1 MGTTIENNEIDC
13 NNTSSKDLKPAV
25 GLEFSSIETADL
37 FYKEYGRSKGF
48 STRKRSSYASAHRGG
63 ISRVIFVC
71 GCEGVY
77 GKDSNYDDSNIFD
90 DDEVEHEI
98 GKRKKNTS
106 TMRTDCKAMMRIDLD
121 VKRKI
126 WYINAFVDEHNH
138 VMVSPKK
145 RVLMRSNKYMPSE
158 AKSLAEAFNKNRLPV
173 GKVAS
178 LFGHSENTTF
188 TPRDVYNHL
197 RTVRKSLLDVGDAEA
212 LHDYFRKRIIENPSF
227 YYAIQVDEIGRA
239 AKKFWVDARS
249 RMAYSR
255 FGDVVTFDTTY
266 RTNKYSMPFAPF
278 TGTNHHHQSITFGF
292 ALIGDETKETFT
304 WLFKTWLEAMGGT
317 PPISILTDQDQAM
330 TIAIATVLPNTRHR
344 FCLWHIKKKFG
355 EKLSHVFFKKSKF
368 KRTVK
373 AVTRF
378 TYTIED
384 FENQWNSM
392 LIEFNLT
399 EHEWLKDL
407 YDIREKWI
415 PTYNRSTFFAGMNTT
430 QRSESINS
438 FFDHYVNSR
447 TSLRKFVESCDQS
460 LERMYV
466 REREEDYKS
475 IHMKLIFASQ
485 DLLVR
490 HASKVFTRV
499 IFNKV
504 HAEFNASLK
513 YRSTII
519 EVNGYEHS
527 YKVFWKVD
535 NDIVEEFPLKINEL
549 TKSGTCGCQNFEFKG
564 IPCRHFH
571 HILVSRLYETEIPP
585 HFIMERWTKNANK
598 CAVLGSDR
606 LEIKDDKVGIEAMR
620 ISHYCRR
627 SSELAYMFLGKS
639 KKAYEMA
646 IDFLNQAFEKAR
658 DIDNVELEKEHGED
672 ITIDQAC
679 TTAVDVPDDV
689 SNVTTAAKMILGDP
703 RISQMKGRNPEKG
716 KTNVAE
722 DSRLQSGI
730 ELSQTR
736 KRPRTCKYC
745 KFEGHDSR
753 TCKQKKADQLV
764 VVSANSGSG
773 TA

>member
-1 MGTTIENNEIDC
+1 METTIENNEIGC
-13 NNTSSKDLKPAV
+13 NNMSSKDLKPAV

-48 STRKRSSYASAHRGG
+48 STRKRSSYASAHMGG

-90 DDEVEHEI
+90 DDEVEQEI
-98 GKRKKNTS
+98 VKRKKNTS
-106 TMRTDCKAMMRIDLD
+106 TMRTNCKAMMRIALD
-121 VKRKI
+121 VKRNI

-158 AKSLAEAFNKNRLPV
+158 AKSLVEAFNNNSLPV

-197 RTVRKSLLDVGDAEA
+197 RTVRKSLLDIGDAEA
-212 LHDYFRKRIIENPSF
+212 LHDYFRKRIIENPSI

-239 AKKFWVDARS
+239 ANFFWVDAHS

-266 RTNKYSMPFAPF
+266 RTKKYSMPFAPF

-317 PPISILTDQDQAM
+317 PPISVLTDQDQAM

-392 LIEFNLT
+392 LIEFNLI
-399 EHEWLKDL
+399 EHEWIKDL
-407 YDIREKWI
+407 
-415 PTYNRSTFFAGMNTT
+415 
-430 QRSESINS
+430 
-438 FFDHYVNSR
+438 
-447 TSLRKFVESCDQS
+447 TSLREFVESCDQA

-475 IHMKLIFASQ
+475 IHMKRIFASQ
-485 DLLVR
+485 DLLVM

-513 YRSTII
+513 YQSTII

-535 NDIVEEFPLKINEL
+535 KDIVEEFSLKINEL
-549 TKSGTCGCQNFEFKG
+549 TKSGPCGCQNFEFKG
-564 IPCRHFH
+564 IPCRHLH

-606 LEIKDDKVGIEAMR
+606 LEIKDDKVGIEAMQ

-639 KKAYEMA
+639 EKAYEMA

-658 DIDNVELEKEHGED
+658 EIDNVELEKEHGED

-679 TTAVDVPDDV
+679 TTAVDVPGDV

-703 RISQMKGRNPEKG
+703 RISQTKGRNPEKG
-716 KTNVAE
+716 K
-722 DSRLQSGI
+722 
-730 ELSQTR
+730 
-736 KRPRTCKYC
+736 
-745 KFEGHDSR
+745 
-753 TCKQKKADQLV
+753 
-764 VVSANSGSG
+764 
-773 TA
+773 